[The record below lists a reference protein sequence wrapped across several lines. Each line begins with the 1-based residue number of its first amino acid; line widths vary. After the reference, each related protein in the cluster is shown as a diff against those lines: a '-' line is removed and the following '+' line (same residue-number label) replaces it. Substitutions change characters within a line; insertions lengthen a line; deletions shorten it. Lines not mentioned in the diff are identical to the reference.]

1 MRFLPFAIFA
11 EFPEHFCAAFV
22 YRDSL
27 SMTNVHRKSVLIP
40 RPQFYLLHPDV
51 SLDPAIL
58 ACRLVF
64 VIAKQRPQDFI
75 SLGRL

>member
-1 MRFLPFAIFA
+1 MEVGL
-11 EFPEHFCAAFV
+11 
-22 YRDSL
+22 DSA
-27 SMTNVHRKSVLIP
+27 
-40 RPQFYLLHPDV
+40 RPQFYLLDPDV
-51 SLDPAIL
+51 SLNPAIL